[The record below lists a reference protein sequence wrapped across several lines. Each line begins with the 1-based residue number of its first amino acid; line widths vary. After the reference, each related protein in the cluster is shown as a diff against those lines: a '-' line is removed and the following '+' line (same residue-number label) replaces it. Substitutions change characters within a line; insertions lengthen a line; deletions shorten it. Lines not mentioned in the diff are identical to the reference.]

1 MSDII
6 NEIKTDVISSSSSSI
21 IVDNNNN
28 DNDNNNNDNEM
39 TDEEKEALLFKQ
51 IMTLDLNSLLDSVT
65 LLKESFQQYDDDDD
79 KLPGWASGVS
89 SRLDVLEQAKKF
101 NIGADR
107 IRQTGKKNDSYEDK
121 LLKVVIAKSREV
133 LGLAQTNLNVRV
145 AAVTNELDR
154 LHKLTEI
161 RPTAADLQKLVK
173 EIHSLEKEN
182 SQRMK
187 DMQKT
192 FRAQIQG
199 RISAEM
205 KQLVQSLEHNEK
217 ENDSQVDILKSKVS
231 DFFDNLSRTRLGM
244 GNEFKEKND
253 AYAAVYKSQD
263 DNVNEFNETKEIHD
277 KYFKEIHD
285 IREGIKSDM
294 TKDGAELEQFKIDDE
309 NTRKEQYDYLNKLK
323 CQINILLEKCDSMHN
338 QMENDLNSTNQ
349 AVNSLKEQYDLVL
362 KEINVVNSDFIR
374 QYDKWKQD
382 QDNVHEFVLLSRKL
396 NIQTKLKNH
405 SEQMIRDREHSVETE
420 EMIDTINTK
429 IQKLLK
435 TYKEI
440 RLEYKKLPD
449 QLAEEDKRCQT
460 ICESQESFESTLYG
474 LQKTLNDAN
483 ANLDEMLE
491 LRDDIHKMSARI
503 KVAERNMET
512 YEATLIDLVEKS
524 EKRSDNL
531 KAASLSIESG
541 MDNLELTLE
550 KLEESMLA
558 DLINKHEHYE
568 IVFKNIRD
576 NLALI
581 TEDKSVEGALS
592 IAGSSID
599 GSGVNQTEVFS
610 NLSDH
615 DKRQLINQ
623 CCFEMA
629 SLCMYYEEVSVR
641 DNFVRDMTTDM
652 CKKMTNNAQMIT
664 QFFAHTADAEVVK
677 RSLRGQPNE
686 THYEENAVE
695 DLRKS
700 KVNSFVE
707 EIRMSVTTSSKA
719 PGTIRLQARDRF
731 FTQLNKA
738 LDLCM
743 SKHAQVIV
751 VGLSRFGRIKI
762 PTSTGPDITSLNKIK
777 STKVKPFIKGLSHL
791 TPNESIEVHESIE
804 DMIKAKQKAIA
815 PSVTSTLD
823 GFEGSENSIVFDE
836 DLIIND
842 DISQG
847 GSGEMLGN
855 INDMMNV
862 SPKQHKTRIQRQF
875 NELRGVPIAS
885 RSLEFQNM
893 TPTLSKNNDS
903 VVTPYVLRGGFKMT
917 INKNVSINSK
927 TTRF

>member
-1 MSDII
+1 MSDTI
-6 NEIKTDVISSSSSSI
+6 NDIKTDVISSSSSTVIDNNSI
-21 IVDNNNN
+21 INNN
-28 DNDNNNNDNEM
+28 NEM

-51 IMTLDLNSLLDSVT
+51 IMTLDLNSLLESVS

-89 SRLDVLEQAKKF
+89 SRIDVLEQGKKF
-101 NIGADR
+101 NLGADR
-107 IRQTGKKNDSYEDK
+107 IRQTGKKSESYEDK

-182 SQRMK
+182 VQRMK

-253 AYAAVYKSQD
+253 AYAAVYKSHD
-263 DNVNEFNETKEIHD
+263 DNVNEFNETKETHD
-277 KYFKEIHD
+277 RDFKETHD
-285 IREGIKSDM
+285 IREGLRSDM
-294 TKDGAELEQFKIDDE
+294 AKDAAQLEQFKIDDE
-309 NTRKEQYDYLNKLK
+309 NTIKERYNYLNKLK
-323 CQINILLEKCDSMHN
+323 SQIDILLEKCGTIHD
-338 QMENDLNSTNQ
+338 QMETELNSTNQ
-349 AVNSLKEQYDLVL
+349 AVNSFKELYDTVL
-362 KEINVVNSDFIR
+362 KEINVVNADFIR

-382 QDNVHEFVLLSRKL
+382 QENVHEFVMLSRKL
-396 NIQTKLKNH
+396 NLMTKLKTH
-405 SEQMIRDREHSVETE
+405 GEQMIRDKEHSVETE
-420 EMIDTINTK
+420 EHVDSINTK

-435 TYKEI
+435 TFKEI

-449 QLAEEDKRCQT
+449 QLAKEEKRCET
-460 ICESQESFESTLYG
+460 ICETQQSFESTLFG
-474 LQKTLNDAN
+474 LQKTLNETN

-491 LRDDIHKMSARI
+491 LRDDIHKMNARI
-503 KVAERNMET
+503 KLAERNMES
-512 YEATLIDLVEKS
+512 YEQALQDLVEKS

-541 MDNLELTLE
+541 MDNLELNLE

-558 DLINKHEHYE
+558 DLNIKHEHYE

-581 TEDKSVEGALS
+581 TEDKTTGGGFS
-592 IAGSSID
+592 IAGSSVD
-599 GSGVNQTEVFS
+599 GSGINQADAFA

-615 DKRQLINQ
+615 DKQQLVSQ
-623 CCFEMA
+623 VCLELA
-629 SLCMYYEEVSVR
+629 SLCMYYEEISVR
-641 DNFVRDMTTDM
+641 DNFVRDMTSDM
-652 CKKMTNNAQMIT
+652 CRKMTNNAQMIT

-695 DLRKS
+695 DLRRS
-700 KVNSFVE
+700 KVNSFVD
-707 EIRMSVTTSSKA
+707 EIRMSVDSNSKA

-731 FTQLNKA
+731 FTQLTKA

-743 SKHAQVIV
+743 SKHAQVII

-777 STKVKPFIKGLSHL
+777 AIRVKPFIKGLAHL
-791 TPNESIEVHESIE
+791 TPNESLEVEESIE
-804 DMIKAKQKAIA
+804 DMIRAKQKALVG
-815 PSVTSTLD
+815 SVTSSLD
-823 GFEGSENSIVFDE
+823 GFESSENTIVFNE
-836 DLIIND
+836 DHLPMND

-847 GSGEMLGN
+847 GNGEMLGN
-855 INDMMNV
+855 INDMMNL
-862 SPKQHKTRIQRQF
+862 SPKPHKTRIQRQF

-893 TPTLSKNNDS
+893 KHAVSKNNDA
-903 VVTPYVLRGGFKMT
+903 VVTPYVLRAGFKMS
-917 INKNVSINSK
+917 INKNGSGNSK
-927 TTRF
+927 ATRF